1 MDVRNIGRHFHTITQ
16 HKLLVMRE
24 CFKVGL
30 YRQGLLHD
38 LSKYSPSEF
47 WTGVKYYQG
56 NRSPNA
62 AEREE
67 IGFSVAWLHH
77 KGRNKHHF
85 EYWIDFSN
93 DRSKG
98 LVGNKMP
105 LRYVVEMV
113 CDRIAACKVYRGANY
128 TSSAA
133 WEYYA
138 FTKPYIT
145 PVLHPETQELLE
157 KLLLMLKDE
166 GEKKTFAYIR
176 RLLKKGTY
184 GKEAKENYGRE
195 ARGNNKKKLQAKKR
209 ACIRKRIKRRS

>member
-1 MDVRNIGRHFHTITQ
+1 MDVRNIGRHFYTITQ

-24 CFKVGL
+24 CFKLGL
-30 YRQGLLHD
+30 YWQGLLHD

-93 DRSKG
+93 DRTKG

-105 LRYVVEMV
+105 LKYVAEMV
-113 CDRIAACKVYRGANY
+113 CDRIAACKVYRGENY
-128 TSSAA
+128 TSGAA

-145 PVLHPETQELLE
+145 PLLHPETQALLE
-157 KLLLMLKDE
+157 KLLWMLKE
-166 GEKKTFAYIR
+166 KGEEQTFAYIR

-184 GKEAKENYGRE
+184 GKAGSC
-195 ARGNNKKKLQAKKR
+195 KKQKLQKTESSKKQELTKKPE
-209 ACIRKRIKRRS
+209 A